1 MIPDHAISGAFGER
15 TLQIIEH
22 RLLRLY
28 SISEMNR
35 KMEEIKL
42 ESVTEME
49 KTTDNTFL
57 EEVKKKSWE
66 DLNLCYQ
73 CLKCTAGC
81 PTAPYMDIRPNN
93 IIRMI
98 QMGMKEEVLGSSAI
112 WLCVSC
118 ETCGTRCPN
127 KIDIGVLMDALRE
140 MAVEEG
146 VRAKEKNIHLLH
158 EAFIQSIKRG
168 GRLHE
173 LAMEVE
179 YKLRSR
185 DFFTDMIPGMMLFLK
200 GKIPLLPSLVKRRQ
214 EIKKI
219 FERCRK

>member
-1 MIPDHAISGAFGER
+1 METVTIEKSD
-15 TLQIIEH
+15 LQ
-22 RLLRLY
+22 
-28 SISEMNR
+28 
-35 KMEEIKL
+35 
-42 ESVTEME
+42 
-49 KTTDNTFL
+49 FL
-57 EEVKKKSWE
+57 EEAQKRSGE
-66 DLNLCYQ
+66 DINLCYQ

-98 QMGMKEEVLGSSAI
+98 QMGMKKAVLGSSAI

-127 KIDIGVLMDALRE
+127 EIDIGVLMDSLRE

-146 VRAKEKNIHLLH
+146 IPAREKNIHLLH
-158 EAFIQSIKRG
+158 EAFIQSIRRG
-168 GRLHE
+168 GRVHE
-173 LAMEVE
+173 ATMLVD

-185 DFFTDMIPGMMLFLK
+185 DFMTDLAPGMMLFLK
-200 GKIPLLPSLVKRRQ
+200 GKIPVFPSLIKGRK

-219 FERCRK
+219 FEKCTK

>member
-1 MIPDHAISGAFGER
+1 M
-15 TLQIIEH
+15 
-22 RLLRLY
+22 
-28 SISEMNR
+28 
-35 KMEEIKL
+35 KL
-42 ESVTEME
+42 EPVTSMDE
-49 KTTDNTFL
+49 TNSSFL
-57 EEVKKKSWE
+57 EEAKKRSGQ
-66 DLNLCYQ
+66 DLSLCYQ

-98 QMGMKEEVLGSSAI
+98 QMGMRDTVLRSRAI

-118 ETCGTRCPN
+118 WTCGTRCPN
-127 KIDIGVLMDALRE
+127 EIDIGVLMDALRE
-140 MAVEEG
+140 IAIEEEIP
-146 VRAKEKNIHLLH
+146 AKEKNIYLLH
-158 EAFIQSIKRG
+158 ETFVQSIRRR

-173 LAMEVE
+173 LAMEIE

-200 GKIPLLPSLVKRRQ
+200 GKIPLFPSLIKERY

-219 FERCRK
+219 FEKCIKEK

>member
-1 MIPDHAISGAFGER
+1 MIVS
-15 TLQIIEH
+15 
-22 RLLRLY
+22 
-28 SISEMNR
+28 
-35 KMEEIKL
+35 
-42 ESVTEME
+42 
-49 KTTDNTFL
+49 FL
-57 EEVKKKSWE
+57 EEAKRRSGE
-66 DLNLCYQ
+66 DLSLCYQ

-98 QMGMKEEVLGSSAI
+98 QMGMKEAVLGSSAI

-127 KIDIGVLMDALRE
+127 DIDIGALMDALRE
-140 MAVEEG
+140 MSIEEG
-146 VRAKEKNIHLLH
+146 VPPREKNIHLLH

-168 GRLHE
+168 GRVHE
-173 LAMEVE
+173 ATMLID

-185 DFFTDMIPGMMLFLK
+185 DFLTDLAPGMRLFLK
-200 GKIPLLPSLVKRRQ
+200 GKIPLFPRFIKGRR

-219 FERCRK
+219 FERCKK